1 MSLDYAPY
9 ENTETEIFQ
18 HILKIGLHLKQN
30 FGTFITKDKNGEN
43 IPQLEITEVAL
54 AHCNRANNTYQ
65 KDRRVLY
72 AFIYS

>member
-30 FGTFITKDKNGEN
+30 FGTFITKDKM
-43 IPQLEITEVAL
+43 V
-54 AHCNRANNTYQ
+54 
-65 KDRRVLY
+65 K
-72 AFIYS
+72 IYLN